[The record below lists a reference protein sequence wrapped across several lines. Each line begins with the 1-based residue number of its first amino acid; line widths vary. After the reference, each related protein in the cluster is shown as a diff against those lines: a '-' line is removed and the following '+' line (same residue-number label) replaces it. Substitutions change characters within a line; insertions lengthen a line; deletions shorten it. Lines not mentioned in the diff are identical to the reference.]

1 MTNKHISFTAK
12 KEVWKFLKMKA
23 LEEETTMKA
32 LILEAL
38 REKYDDLPE
47 STKKED
53 LGKRKKGNIEL
64 SELSEEIIELT
75 KDLDG
80 GMYGSDEA
88 IQEITLDCLR
98 YLKSKREASHKDF
111 KSDVYPRFE
120 DAHTEENF
128 WKLAREGLKQIER
141 KRMFSEKD
149 DIIETPK
156 GRSHRKYTW
165 KL

>member
-1 MTNKHISFTAK
+1 MTEKHISFTAK
-12 KEVWKFLKMKA
+12 KEVWKFLKKKA

-38 REKYDDLPE
+38 QEKYDLRVEAEEEMVEGEKEIEFSELPE
-47 STKKED
+47 EV
-53 LGKRKKGNIEL
+53 IEL
-64 SELSEEIIELT
+64 S
-75 KDLDG
+75 KDLEG
-80 GMYGSDEA
+80 GMYGNDQA
-88 IQEITLDCLR
+88 IQKITLDCLR
-98 YLKSKREASHKDF
+98 YLKNRGKASHKDF
-111 KSDVYPRFE
+111 KKDVYPSFE
-120 DAHTEENF
+120 EDHTEENF

>member
-1 MTNKHISFTAK
+1 MTEKHISFTAK
-12 KEVWKFLKMKA
+12 KDVWKFLKMKA

-38 REKYDDLPE
+38 QEKYDLPVE
-47 STKKED
+47 TEKNERREGKKD
-53 LGKRKKGNIEL
+53 IEL
-64 SELSEEIIELT
+64 SELPEEVIELS
-75 KDLDG
+75 KDLEG
-80 GMYGSDEA
+80 GMYGSDQA

-98 YLKSKREASHKDF
+98 YLKTRGEASHEDF
-111 KSDVYPRFE
+111 KKDVYPRFE
-120 DAHTEENF
+120 EDHTEENF

-156 GRSHRKYTW
+156 GRSYRKYSW